1 MVSSDLLHNGTLVSL
16 VVNMEKKKVLNNDAL
31 WMSFVALSLL
41 YDTVEGIKPAFVT
54 LRICL

>member
-1 MVSSDLLHNGTLVSL
+1 MSSDLLHNGTLVSL